1 MFIFW
6 NNWRQEI
13 LPFGFSDLYF
23 GEHFYWVINFYI
35 SLAKILDEILNFF
48 WKVLSSGK
56 LMAYKREV
64 YLIWFIFIAKI
75 YDTVNSEI
83 QCTVWGSSNSM
94 TLVVEYQYRYMYNFP
109 DGFWLKLTRLNE
121 GFDIFVIKECRGD
134 KIQIFQIIL
143 LCQKL
148 TCSKNDFL
156 VKIIGLEVPYSLI

>member
-13 LPFGFSDLYF
+13 FSDLYF

-94 TLVVEYQYRYMYNFP
+94 TLVVEYQYRVYLNTIGACWY
-109 DGFWLKLTRLNE
+109 FWK
-121 GFDIFVIKECRGD
+121 GSWP
-134 KIQIFQIIL
+134 
-143 LCQKL
+143 
-148 TCSKNDFL
+148 SKAHKPGTLSWNHTFTK
-156 VKIIGLEVPYSLI
+156 V